1 MLQAVEKLRIGT
13 KLANQEHVVT
23 QQRTDYL
30 MGELQRERDLKV
42 VAEGMCAR
50 LSMEVGQCQEEVRRL
65 EAKVNQ
71 QRDEVR
77 KLWADVDGKSPV
89 FPCLSP

>member
-42 VAEGMCAR
+42 VAEGVLAR
-50 LSMEVGQCQEEVRRL
+50 LAMEVGQCQEEIRCL
-65 EAKVNQ
+65 EA
-71 QRDEVR
+71 EVTR
-77 KLWADVDGKSPV
+77 
-89 FPCLSP
+89 